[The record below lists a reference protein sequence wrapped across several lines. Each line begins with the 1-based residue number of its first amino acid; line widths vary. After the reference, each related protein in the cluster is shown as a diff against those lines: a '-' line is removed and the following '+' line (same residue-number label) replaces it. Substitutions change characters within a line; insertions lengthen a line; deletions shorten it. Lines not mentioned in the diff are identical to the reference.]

1 MAIKVLKGEAKIEDM
16 PVEYTNAVKKYNKAK
31 CEQLGIDTADL
42 EAKGYVAI
50 D

>member
-1 MAIKVLKGEAKIEDM
+1 MAIKILQGRSEDRGYA
-16 PVEYTNAVKKYNKAK
+16 VEYTNAVKKYNKAK